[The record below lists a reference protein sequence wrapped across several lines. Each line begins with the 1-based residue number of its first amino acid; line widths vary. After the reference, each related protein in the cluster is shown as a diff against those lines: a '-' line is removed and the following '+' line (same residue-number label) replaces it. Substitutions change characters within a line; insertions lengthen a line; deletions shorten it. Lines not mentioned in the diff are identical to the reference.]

1 MSLVHFKLNELART
15 AMERS
20 AKIQIF
26 IFQKRN
32 FKISCFK
39 KFTSQRT
46 DLHTFIVPR
55 NLYYSRNRA
64 SMSDDMTFII
74 SPDLNI
80 AFINILSISFF
91 FYKKKKVIQ
100 IRLALKM
107 LLFFSYF
114 LEIDIARLSRTKLSI
129 SKARK
134 KSQAEPI
141 SQLLQFLIAC
151 IREIRRL
158 VAIGE
163 SGIKSK
169 VEIRPNISRVYPV
182 LLLH

>member
-46 DLHTFIVPR
+46 DLHTFIVLR

-91 FYKKKKVIQ
+91 F
-100 IRLALKM
+100 L
-107 LLFFSYF
+107 
-114 LEIDIARLSRTKLSI
+114 
-129 SKARK
+129 
-134 KSQAEPI
+134 
-141 SQLLQFLIAC
+141 
-151 IREIRRL
+151 
-158 VAIGE
+158 
-163 SGIKSK
+163 
-169 VEIRPNISRVYPV
+169 
-182 LLLH
+182 